1 MNRRSSV
8 CVALAFALVAM
19 SSNLI
24 ATNAAAQEEAPS
36 LTREGSTGAGAAILN
51 LIYAPLKLA
60 YASTGLLISGLAWCW
75 TWGDASVSGPIYRA
89 AVGGD
94 YVLTPNHINRD
105 ESVTFAQMEEY

>member
-24 ATNAAAQEEAPS
+24 ATNAAAQEEEAPS
-36 LTREGSTGAGAAILN
+36 LTREGSTGAGAALLN

-60 YASTGLLISGLAWCW
+60 YASTGLVIAGLAWCW
-75 TWGDASVSGPIYRA
+75 TWGDTGVSGPIYRA

-94 YVLTPNHINRD
+94 YVLTPSHVSSD
-105 ESVTFAQMEEY
+105 ESVA